1 MDGLGAMTSRTQRH
15 GQSAK
20 DALKERMLS
29 QPHAQRRK
37 QAVASSLAGDK
48 RADICQQTRGAK
60 SWLYKWKARY
70 QADDPA
76 WATAMSSRSKM
87 AATQTPDAIEQA
99 VVARRQ
105 TFAQS
110 GQNHR
115 AGALRQA
122 LKQPALKPVP
132 SLRTIYR
139 ILQRHEQEGISIN
152 PHLVAV

>member
-1 MDGLGAMTSRTQRH
+1 
-15 GQSAK
+15 
-20 DALKERMLS
+20 MLS
-29 QPHAQRRK
+29 QPHEQRRK
-37 QAVASSLAGDK
+37 QAVASYLAGDK
-48 RADICQQTRGAK
+48 IEDICQQTRGSK

-76 WATAMSSRSKM
+76 WATAMSSRSKI
-87 AATQTPDAIEQA
+87 AATKTPDAIEQA
-99 VVARRQ
+99 VVERRQ

-110 GQNHR
+110 GQNHS

-139 ILQRHEQEGISIN
+139 ILQRHEKEGISIN
-152 PHLVAV
+152 QHFVSV